1 MTAPAPLPRPAVIL
15 AVVVLLGLLGYG
27 VVTEGDYRVII
38 ALALAVLIVLG
49 ADVGAVLRS
58 WRGTEAAPGT
68 SPPDLTKR
76 QEPGS

>member
-1 MTAPAPLPRPAVIL
+1 MTTEPSPPLPRPAVIL
-15 AVVVLLGLLGYG
+15 ALVVLLGLLGYG

-58 WRGTEAAPGT
+58 WRGTEPAAEP
-68 SPPDLTKR
+68 PKPDLTKR
-76 QEPGS
+76 PE